1 VRRCFTLP
9 KKDTTIEK
17 KFAKYL
23 LHFSLV
29 QINQNDNNNADYYLI
44 KDDNK
49 IVLSKE
55 LSLLNRNI
63 RNDI

>member
-9 KKDTTIEK
+9 KKDTIEK

-29 QINQNDNNNADYYLI
+29 QINQTDNNNADYYLV
-44 KDDNK
+44 KDNNK